1 MDSVLLII
9 LLIPPLLNLNPYYS
23 TTFYWE
29 FILICHVQCYPH
41 NNNSWFIIKFY
52 KLILVLII
60 INLRFQFMLKCWELS
75 PETRP
80 TFSFIVRSL
89 SKLLDGMA
97 GYMDIDNLKGVQNI
111 MDDSGNT
118 SISNEPIS

>member
-1 MDSVLLII
+1 
-9 LLIPPLLNLNPYYS
+9 
-23 TTFYWE
+23 
-29 FILICHVQCYPH
+29 
-41 NNNSWFIIKFY
+41 
-52 KLILVLII
+52 
-60 INLRFQFMLKCWELS
+60 MLKCWEIS

-89 SKLLDGMA
+89 SKVLDGMA

-118 SISNEPIS
+118 SISNEPFSDSK

>member
-1 MDSVLLII
+1 
-9 LLIPPLLNLNPYYS
+9 
-23 TTFYWE
+23 
-29 FILICHVQCYPH
+29 
-41 NNNSWFIIKFY
+41 
-52 KLILVLII
+52 
-60 INLRFQFMLKCWELS
+60 MLKCWELS

-89 SKLLDGMA
+89 SKVLDGMA

-118 SISNEPIS
+118 SISKEPLFSDSKI

>member
-1 MDSVLLII
+1 
-9 LLIPPLLNLNPYYS
+9 
-23 TTFYWE
+23 
-29 FILICHVQCYPH
+29 
-41 NNNSWFIIKFY
+41 
-52 KLILVLII
+52 
-60 INLRFQFMLKCWELS
+60 MLKCWEIS

-89 SKLLDGMA
+89 SKVLDGMA

-118 SISNEPIS
+118 SISNEPISDSK